1 MSSESVTRLLDQ
13 ARAGD
18 TRAREKLF
26 QVVYTELR
34 ALATRHMRRERQD
47 HTLQPTALVHEA
59 YLRLFEEAGPAWT
72 GRTHFFA
79 IASTQMRHILV
90 DYARRHRAQK
100 RGGAARA
107 ITLTDCLAYSQQDAE
122 ELLALDEG
130 LTRLAAIQPDAARVV
145 EMTFF
150 GGMTQQEAAEVL
162 GCSERTV
169 KRQWAF
175 ARGYLLDE
183 LSRSR
188 R

>member
-1 MSSESVTRLLDQ
+1 MDSENVTHLLDQ

-26 QVVYTELR
+26 QVVYAELR
-34 ALATRHMRRERQD
+34 SLAARHMRRERQD

-59 YLRLFEEAGPAWT
+59 YFRLFEEAGPAWA

-79 IASTQMRHILV
+79 IASNQMRHILV

-100 RGGAARA
+100 RGGTARP
-107 ITLTDCLAYSQQDAE
+107 ITLTDCLAYSYQDAE
-122 ELLALDEG
+122 ELLALDEA
-130 LTRLAAIQPDAARVV
+130 LNRLDAVRPDAARVV

-150 GGMTQQEAAEVL
+150 GGMTRQEAAEIL

-175 ARGYLLDE
+175 ARSYLLDE
-183 LSRSR
+183 LSRTR